1 MFVRSL
7 FTAGLALVLAAG
19 VGAADTKVKSG
30 PQVGED
36 LAGPFHPLNVNGK
49 AAGQKHC
56 LYCENGAAPV
66 AMIFARNVNDPLVT
80 LIKKLDEATE
90 KNKDY
95 SMGSFVVFLNDD
107 KDLEAKLKQVAEKQA
122 LKKIV
127 LSIDNEGG
135 PKGYKV
141 AAEADVTVVLYKERN
156 VKANHAFK
164 KGELND
170 KAVDAVVADLTKIL
184 PSR

>member
-1 MFVRSL
+1 MFVRTL
-7 FTAGLALVLAAG
+7 FATGLALILTAG
-19 VGAADTKVKSG
+19 VGAADAKVKSG

-49 AAGQKHC
+49 QAGKKHC

-66 AMIFARNVNDPLVT
+66 AMIFARDVSDPLVS
-80 LIKKLDEATE
+80 LIKKLDDAAE

-95 SMGSFVVFLNDD
+95 SMGAFVVFVSDD
-107 KDLEAKLKQVAEKQA
+107 KELEGKLKQVAEKQG
-122 LKKIV
+122 LKKLV

-135 PKGYKV
+135 PQGYKV
-141 AAEADVTVVLYKERN
+141 DKDAEVTVVLYKERN

-164 KGELND
+164 KGELNG

-184 PSR
+184 PTR